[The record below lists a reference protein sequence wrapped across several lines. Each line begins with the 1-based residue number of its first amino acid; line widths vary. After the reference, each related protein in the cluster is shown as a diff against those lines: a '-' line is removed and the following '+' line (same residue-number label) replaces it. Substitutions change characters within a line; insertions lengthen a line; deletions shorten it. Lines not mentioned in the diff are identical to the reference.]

1 MNALIKLSLDYFSI
15 SLIRLLKLTRLIYKR
30 KSYVSNLFYYN
41 QNKNKIIE
49 IELISKLI
57 KQIKDG

>member
-15 SLIRLLKLTRLIYKR
+15 SLIRLLKLTRLKYKS

-41 QNKNKIIE
+41 
-49 IELISKLI
+49 
-57 KQIKDG
+57 

>member
-15 SLIRLLKLTRLIYKR
+15 SLIRLLKLTRLKYKS

>member
-15 SLIRLLKLTRLIYKR
+15 SLIRLLKLTRLIYKS